1 MKSYHKIL
9 LILLIA
15 NIAFVNSKRELKIL
29 SKEEL
34 KFTESRTER
43 SRHDTIEDVFD
54 DQIFLFESMKQFD
67 SRALY
72 EFDSRWF
79 LPSIV
84 IVDLGSK
91 YYSLD
96 ERRFILHD
104 TRILD
109 GSLWVNRTIFK

>member
-1 MKSYHKIL
+1 
-9 LILLIA
+9 
-15 NIAFVNSKRELKIL
+15 
-29 SKEEL
+29 
-34 KFTESRTER
+34 
-43 SRHDTIEDVFD
+43 
-54 DQIFLFESMKQFD
+54 MKQFD

-109 GSLWVNRTIFK
+109 GSLWVNRTIFQERNLFNLNSNIRKDLRLRKDSGQESGKQVFR